1 MDSVSQHEVMSQ
13 IERLE
18 ERIQRYPISALGI
31 AALAGFVLAGGLRS
45 KTGMTLLAFA
55 GRIAL
60 RETTLGLVRNALGGN
75 GHRHEPRASAAGATT
90 AAFD

>member
-1 MDSVSQHEVMSQ
+1 MENLSQREVMSR

-18 ERIQRYPISALGI
+18 ERIERYPIGALGI

-45 KTGMTLLAFA
+45 KTGLTLLAFA
-55 GRIAL
+55 GRMAL
-60 RETTLGLVRNALGGN
+60 RETTLGLVRNTLSGD
-75 GHRHEPRASAAGATT
+75 GHRREPRTTTAGATA